1 MTWFFF
7 AISTAFL
14 ESVRDIF
21 NKKTVSVIDE
31 YILVFSFNLL
41 TAIFAFP
48 LLFINDIPT
57 FGNHFLS
64 AVIAIG
70 ILNTIGFL
78 LFFKAIKASDLSIVA
93 PITTLSPIFL
103 LITSP
108 LLVGEFPNAVGIL
121 GIFIIVIG
129 AYVLK
134 FQDKTSGYLAP
145 FKSLFKETGSRL
157 MFLVV
162 LVWSITANVDKIGV
176 QNSSPI
182 MWTVAA
188 HFSVAVFTL
197 PIVFLK
203 SKPNIQNI
211 KSNSRNLI
219 LIGFINTLAIL
230 CQMSAL
236 QLALVSFVIAVKR
249 TSALFNVLWGWL
261 IFKEEGIKE
270 RIAGSIIMIVGVVVI
285 TLSKMV

>member
-1 MTWFFF
+1 MSWFIF

-14 ESVRDIF
+14 ESIRDIF
-21 NKKTVSVIDE
+21 NKKTVAIIDE

-41 TAIFAFP
+41 TALFALPILIF
-48 LLFINDIPT
+48 NNIPT
-57 FGNHFLS
+57 FGNYFWY

-70 ILNTIGFL
+70 ILNTISYL

-93 PITTLSPIFL
+93 PITTLSPILL

-108 LLVGEFPNAVGIL
+108 FLVDEFPNAIGIL

-157 MFLVV
+157 MFGVV

-182 MWTVAA
+182 IWTIAA
-188 HFSVAVFTL
+188 HLSVAVFTL
-197 PIVFLK
+197 PIVCIK
-203 SKPNIQNI
+203 SKPNIQNL

-219 LIGFINTLAIL
+219 AIGFINTLAIL

-261 IFKEEGIKE
+261 IFKEQGIKE
-270 RIAGSIIMIVGVVVI
+270 RITGSIIMILGVAVI